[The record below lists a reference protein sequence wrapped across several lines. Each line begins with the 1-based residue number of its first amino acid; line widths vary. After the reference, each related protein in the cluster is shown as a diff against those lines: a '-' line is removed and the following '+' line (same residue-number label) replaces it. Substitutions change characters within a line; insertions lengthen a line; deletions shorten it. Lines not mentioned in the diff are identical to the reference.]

1 MVVQNAVGVSP
12 SGKAPGFDPGTRK
25 FESPMGHHLKDYS
38 VKVELIDGEVSE
50 WFKELVLKTSDSE
63 RGRGF
68 ESHPL
73 RHIV

>member
-1 MVVQNAVGVSP
+1 MGHQDLL
-12 SGKAPGFDPGTRK
+12 SGKVA
-25 FESPMGHHLKDYS
+25 
-38 VKVELIDGEVSE
+38 ELSGEVSE

-73 RHIV
+73 RHKPSQAKVWRSTQEAQEDGLLNR